1 MEEFLTDETF
11 PRTHKAQYAMIFSKN
26 EGIVV
31 FGRKVDIQVG
41 QLFKKL
47 DTTKYVFEVVSL
59 KADAMG
65 TVHVQMRRRDEPSS
79 RRTLAASVL
88 LDPEQFEQ
96 IG

>member
-11 PRTHKAQYAMIFSKN
+11 PRTHKAEHATIFLKN

-47 DTTKYVFEVVSL
+47 DTTKYVFEVMAL
-59 KADAMG
+59 KTDPLG
-65 TVHVQMRRRDEPSS
+65 TVHVQMRRTDEPSS

-96 IG
+96 LS